1 MFPINVT
8 FVYKQRV
15 YLFLQLQEIIEQNMT
30 VIAPIE
36 YPLCFQFFMSY
47 FSDIR
52 VKNLKLGSR
61 PCVCKCLNEFPE
73 YPQ

>member
-15 YLFLQLQEIIEQNMT
+15 YLFLQLQKIIEQNMT

-36 YPLCFQFFMSY
+36 YPWCFQFFMSY